1 MKKLMAIVNCTPD
14 SYYDGGWGQEVERAK
29 QMCAEGA
36 DILDIGGESTRP
48 GHTPVSIDEEL
59 SRVMPVVRALQG
71 YTLSIDTS
79 KYEVAKAALEEG
91 VSMLNDVTGFV
102 DPRMRR
108 LAAEWKVPIVVMHDG
123 WTNLEQM
130 CSDLAVRVQ
139 LLLNDGVERS
149 QIILDPGIGWK
160 TVDNTLHIL
169 KNIRQ
174 LCERGY
180 PVLIGLSRK
189 SFMQKI
195 LNRGATEVLPS
206 TLALNTMAML
216 EGVDYIRVHDVREH
230 REIITVM
237 ERISEKT

>member
-1 MKKLMAIVNCTPD
+1 
-14 SYYDGGWGQEVERAK
+14 
-29 QMCAEGA
+29 
-36 DILDIGGESTRP
+36 
-48 GHTPVSIDEEL
+48 
-59 SRVMPVVRALQG
+59 
-71 YTLSIDTS
+71 
-79 KYEVAKAALEEG
+79 
-91 VSMLNDVTGFV
+91 
-102 DPRMRR
+102 
-108 LAAEWKVPIVVMHDG
+108 
-123 WTNLEQM
+123 
-130 CSDLAVRVQ
+130 
-139 LLLNDGVERS
+139 
-149 QIILDPGIGWK
+149 
-160 TVDNTLHIL
+160 DNTLHIL